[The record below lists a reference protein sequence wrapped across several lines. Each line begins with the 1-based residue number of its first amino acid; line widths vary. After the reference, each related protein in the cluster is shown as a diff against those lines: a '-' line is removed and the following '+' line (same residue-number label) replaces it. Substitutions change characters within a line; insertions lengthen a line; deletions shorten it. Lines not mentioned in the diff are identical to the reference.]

1 MVWGWSDPKSMGS
14 VWTTSK
20 TMAMATV
27 KRSQPAESRIVLA
40 NVRLT
45 ASERAHLRRVA
56 LDRCTS
62 MSELMREALRF
73 EGSLPAE

>member
-1 MVWGWSDPKSMGS
+1 
-14 VWTTSK
+14 
-20 TMAMATV
+20 MAMATV

-56 LDRCTS
+56 LDRCVS
-62 MSELMREALRF
+62 MSDVMREALRDN
-73 EGSLPAE
+73 GALPPE